1 MQFAAAHAL
10 SLFRPQWNA
19 TTGLWCDGVCAE
31 VGGNTRMMSSMFL
44 TCFGL
49 TQALHGMTGVNAA
62 WQLVADWGMEQIGDY
77 GAFW

>member
-1 MQFAAAHAL
+1 
-10 SLFRPQWNA
+10 
-19 TTGLWCDGVCAE
+19 
-31 VGGNTRMMSSMFL
+31 MMSSMFL